1 MSAATIFDGSL
12 SPEAELTV
20 LLCRTPLSA
29 VDAAKSRDLLRGP
42 IVWERL
48 LGLAAAWEVEPVMLH
63 HLRTSFPEL
72 VPVEQLDTITDRE
85 RTARANSLTRA
96 LLTVALT
103 NDLKSHGID
112 AIVLKGAALAITAY
126 DDASMRSYS
135 DVDLLL
141 RVDDL
146 RRAKAR
152 LQELGYKPD
161 YADNAEAQLIA
172 DQHALEF
179 SSSIN
184 KIELHWTPLSKYLGF
199 NLDIDGIWRTSQ
211 MIPLAGSHIRAMNAS
226 HQLLFTCAHGTKHQW
241 INPRWICDVAQLS
254 ARMSPTELEETED
267 LAASIHA
274 RRILALG
281 IRLTRDVLGCKVQAL
296 DHAGVS
302 EADTAQLIEMVR
314 SKVFEPTQVQPRSKT
329 FLGRLDPNLEP
340 LIYWAK
346 SRERLSDQIK
356 SVSRV
361 LFVPTERDAGLGFFD
376 WVVRP
381 FRLLMRTF
389 RSLTR

>member
-1 MSAATIFDGSL
+1 MSAAKSANSL
-12 SPEAELTV
+12 TAEAELTV

-29 VDAAKSRDLLRGP
+29 TDAAKSRELLRGA
-42 IVWERL
+42 IVWERV

-63 HLRTSFPEL
+63 HLRASFSEF
-72 VPVEQLDTITDRE
+72 VPIEHLETIVDRE
-85 RTARANSLTRA
+85 RSARANSLTRA
-96 LLTVALT
+96 LLTVALS
-103 NDLKSHGID
+103 NDLKSKGID

-141 RVDDL
+141 RIDDL
-146 RRAKAR
+146 PRAKAV
-152 LQELGYKPD
+152 LLEQGYKPD

-179 SSSIN
+179 SNSLN
-184 KIELHWTPLSKYLGF
+184 KVELHWTPLSKYLGF
-199 NLDIDGIWRTSQ
+199 NLDIHGLWRTSQ

-241 INPRWICDVAQLS
+241 INPRWICDVAQLT
-254 ARMSPTELEETED
+254 ARMSHTELEETED

-281 IRLTRDVLGCKVQAL
+281 IRLTRDVLGSSVQTL
-296 DHAGVS
+296 DRTGVS

-314 SKVFEPTQVQPRSKT
+314 SKVFEPTQVEPRSKT
-329 FLGRLDPNLEP
+329 LLGRLDPNLEA

-346 SRERLSDQIK
+346 SRERLSDQVK
-356 SVSRV
+356 SVSRL
-361 LFVPTERDAGLGFFD
+361 LFVPTERDAAFGFFN
-376 WVVRP
+376 WLIRP
-381 FRLLMRTF
+381 FRLLKRTF
-389 RSLTR
+389 RTLSK

>member
-1 MSAATIFDGSL
+1 MSAAKSANSL
-12 SPEAELTV
+12 APEAELTV

-29 VDAAKSRDLLRGP
+29 SEAAKCRELLGGP
-42 IVWERL
+42 IAWDRL
-48 LGLAAAWEVEPVMLH
+48 LSFAAAWEVEPVMLH
-63 HLRTSFPEL
+63 HLRTSFPEF
-72 VPVEQLDTITDRE
+72 VPAEQLDTIADRE
-85 RTARANSLTRA
+85 RTVRANSLTRA

-103 NDLKSHGID
+103 NDLKSHGVD

-141 RVDDL
+141 RLDDL

-152 LQELGYKPD
+152 LLEQGYKPD

-199 NLDIDGIWRTSQ
+199 NLDIDGLWRTSQ

-241 INPRWICDVAQLS
+241 INPRWICDVAQLM
-254 ARMSPTELEETED
+254 ARMSPTELEQTED

-281 IRLTRDVLGCKVQAL
+281 IRLTRDVLGRKVQAL
-296 DHAGVS
+296 DPTGVS

-314 SKVFEPTQVQPRSKT
+314 SKVFEPTQVQPRSQT
-329 FLGRLDPNLEP
+329 LLGRLDPNLET

-376 WVVRP
+376 WVIRP
-381 FRLLMRTF
+381 FRLLMRTV